1 MIVIP
6 DEIIDWFAE
15 MFEDVR
21 DRQFAIGDEL
31 IEVVKTTGD
40 KAGTISYIAGKLGIS
55 ASTLYDYYRVAK
67 LWKPEYRFTYQ
78 ALDWTI
84 YRNADPNDPEDRALL
99 DKCVDEGW
107 NSTKFK
113 EEKYPALRNPNTI
126 VGRMIAMGKRLY
138 EYDALE
144 IEQREAILKA
154 ITILQEIMKELEIA
168 EIAYVKF

>member
-1 MIVIP
+1 MVVIP
-6 DEIIDWFAE
+6 DKIVDLLSA

-21 DRQFAIGDEL
+21 DKQFIIGDTL
-31 IEVVKTTGD
+31 IEIVNATGD
-40 KAGTISYIAGKLGIS
+40 KGGTIAYLAGRLGVS
-55 ASTLYDYYRVAK
+55 ASTLYDYYRIAK
-67 LWKPEYRFTYQ
+67 LWTPEYRAMYQ

-168 EIAYVKF
+168 EIAYV

>member
-1 MIVIP
+1 MVVIP
-6 DEIIDWFAE
+6 DKIVDLLSS

-21 DRQFAIGDEL
+21 DKQFIIGDTL
-31 IEVVKTTGD
+31 IEIVNATGD
-40 KAGTISYIAGKLGIS
+40 KGGTIAYLAGRLGVS
-55 ASTLYDYYRVAK
+55 ASTLYDYYRIAK
-67 LWKPEYRFTYQ
+67 LWTPEYRAMYQ

-168 EIAYVKF
+168 EIAYV

>member
-1 MIVIP
+1 MAIIIP
-6 DEIIDWFAE
+6 DKIVDLLSS

-21 DRQFAIGDEL
+21 DKQFIIGDTL
-31 IEVVKTTGD
+31 IEIVNATGD
-40 KAGTISYIAGKLGIS
+40 KGGTIAYLAGRLGVS
-55 ASTLYDYYRVAK
+55 ASTLYDYYRIAK
-67 LWKPEYRFTYQ
+67 LWTPEYRAMYQ

-168 EIAYVKF
+168 EIAYV

>member
-1 MIVIP
+1 MIVIS

-113 EEKYPALRNPNTI
+113 EEKYPALKDPNTI
-126 VGRMIAMGKRLY
+126 IGKMIALGKRIY
-138 EYDALE
+138 EQDTLE
-144 IEQREAILKA
+144 IEQREAILLA
-154 ITILQEIMKELEIA
+154 LRILQEIVHALENP
-168 EIAYVKF
+168 EFLDVKF

>member
-99 DKCVDEGW
+99 DKCLDEGW

-168 EIAYVKF
+168 EIAYV

>member
-1 MIVIP
+1 MIVIS

-99 DKCVDEGW
+99 DKCIDEGW
-107 NSTKFK
+107 SSVKFR
-113 EEKYPALRNPNTI
+113 EEKYPALKDPNTI
-126 VGRMIAMGKRLY
+126 IGKMIALGKRIY
-138 EYDALE
+138 EQDTLE
-144 IEQREAILKA
+144 IEQREAILLA
-154 ITILQEIMKELEIA
+154 IRILQEIVHALENP
-168 EIAYVKF
+168 EYLDVKF